1 MAGAGAETSSKE
13 VVPVSVKEKVL
24 VALTVFCFTEAIRLF
39 LHNLLP
45 VAVKLLMGF

>member
-1 MAGAGAETSSKE
+1 M
-13 VVPVSVKEKVL
+13 SVKEKVL

-45 VAVKLLMGF
+45 VAVKIVLGF